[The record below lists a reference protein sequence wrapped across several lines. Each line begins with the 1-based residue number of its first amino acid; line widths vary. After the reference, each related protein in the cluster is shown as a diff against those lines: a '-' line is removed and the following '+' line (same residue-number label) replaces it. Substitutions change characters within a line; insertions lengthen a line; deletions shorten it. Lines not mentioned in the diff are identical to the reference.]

1 MNTYKLLIFSVLF
14 FLLGLCTPDVS
25 NAQDSILSENVE
37 ELWEQTPVSDN
48 VSTDVEK
55 TDKKDD
61 DKDKKKKKDKD
72 IVKLNTKFFY
82 NLLIDLATVLIIIF
96 LIYYPSN
103 KKLGFVFTF
112 ILFNVVIFLLTYVLN
127 EVKISMGA
135 AFGLFAVFSML
146 RYRTLGISMKDMTY
160 LFIFIAIGLIAAIQL
175 EYYELF
181 IINGI
186 LIFCIFILDSKF
198 ILKHEVSRSI
208 LYDNLE
214 MIHPDKH
221 PELIEDL
228 KKRTGLNI
236 HRITIGKIN
245 LLKDA
250 AVVNI
255 YFYE

>member
-1 MNTYKLLIFSVLF
+1 MIFSVLMA
-14 FLLGLCTPDVS
+14 LLGLCLPGYST
-25 NAQDSILSENVE
+25 AQDSIVNEYENEV
-37 ELWEQTPVSDN
+37 WEQTVVDEDTSGVVSSSEET
-48 VSTDVEK
+48 VVEK
-55 TDKKDD
+55 DA
-61 DKDKKKKKDKD
+61 KKKKDKDKD
-72 IVKLNTKFFY
+72 IVKLNSKFFY
-82 NLLIDLATVLIIIF
+82 NLLIDIAAVLIIIF

-160 LFIFIAIGLIAAIQL
+160 LFIFIAIGLISAIQL
-175 EYYELF
+175 EYSELL

-186 LIFCIFILDSKF
+186 LIFCIFILDSKL
-198 ILKHEVSRSI
+198 ILKREASRSV
-208 LYDNLE
+208 LYDNLDL
-214 MIHPDKH
+214 IQPDKRE
-221 PELIEDL
+221 ELIEDL
-228 KKRTGLNI
+228 KKRTGFNI
-236 HRITIGKIN
+236 HRVTIGKIN

-250 AVVNI
+250 AEVKI

>member
-1 MNTYKLLIFSVLF
+1 MNMHKLMIFAVLIA
-14 FLLGLCTPDVS
+14 LLGLCLPGYST
-25 NAQDSILSENVE
+25 AQDSMVNEYENEV
-37 ELWEQTPVSDN
+37 WEQTVVDEDTSGVVSSSEET
-48 VSTDVEK
+48 VVEK
-55 TDKKDD
+55 DV
-61 DKDKKKKKDKD
+61 KKKKNKD
-72 IVKLNTKFFY
+72 IVKLNSKFFY
-82 NLLIDLATVLIIIF
+82 NLLIDIAAVLIIIF

-160 LFIFIAIGLIAAIQL
+160 LFIFIAIGLISAIQL
-175 EYYELF
+175 EYYELL

-186 LIFCIFILDSKF
+186 LIFCIFILDSKL
-198 ILKHEVSRSI
+198 ILKREASRSV
-208 LYDNLE
+208 LYDNLDL
-214 MIHPDKH
+214 IQPDKRE
-221 PELIEDL
+221 ELIEDL
-228 KKRTGLNI
+228 KKRTGFNI
-236 HRITIGKIN
+236 HRVTIGKIN

-250 AVVNI
+250 AVVKI

>member
-112 ILFNVVIFLLTYVLN
+112 ILFNVVIFLLT
-127 EVKISMGA
+127 
-135 AFGLFAVFSML
+135 
-146 RYRTLGISMKDMTY
+146 
-160 LFIFIAIGLIAAIQL
+160 
-175 EYYELF
+175 
-181 IINGI
+181 
-186 LIFCIFILDSKF
+186 
-198 ILKHEVSRSI
+198 
-208 LYDNLE
+208 
-214 MIHPDKH
+214 
-221 PELIEDL
+221 
-228 KKRTGLNI
+228 
-236 HRITIGKIN
+236 
-245 LLKDA
+245 
-250 AVVNI
+250 
-255 YFYE
+255 